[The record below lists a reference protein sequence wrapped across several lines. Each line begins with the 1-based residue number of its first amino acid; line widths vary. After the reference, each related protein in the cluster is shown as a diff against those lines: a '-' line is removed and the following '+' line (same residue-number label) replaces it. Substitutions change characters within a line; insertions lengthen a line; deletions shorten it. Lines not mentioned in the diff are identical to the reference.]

1 MLLFSIRIV
10 DHLNV
15 VAVGNLH
22 TKHNQIIASQIDEVF
37 FYFKN

>member
-10 DHLNV
+10 DHLIM

-22 TKHNQIIASQIDEVF
+22 TEHNQIITNQIDEVF
-37 FYFKN
+37 FYF